1 MNGIRR
7 GSRFSIFIFL
17 LALWVSLASAG
28 ADPAL
33 PRLPPTGCPCWTFE
47 DLSNEFLNDPQDI
60 YCINTQFETEI
71 ISKRLT
77 GVTRISSASVVS
89 QLFNDPN
96 TGRCN
101 ASFENVRLF
110 NSSFIE
116 DPSVIE
122 ECLNDLDQLR
132 KSRPCQ

>member
-1 MNGIRR
+1 MGWRR
-7 GSRFSIFIFL
+7 TAL
-17 LALWVSLASAG
+17 LVLGLLVLSPTTWAAEAG
-28 ADPAL
+28 ADPASPSL
-33 PRLPPTGCPCWTFE
+33 SPTGCPCWTFE
-47 DLSNEFLNDPQDI
+47 DLSNEFLNDPQGI

-71 ISKRLT
+71 ISERLT

-101 ASFENVRLF
+101 ASFENGRLF

-122 ECLNDLDQLR
+122 VCLNDLDQLR
-132 KSRPCQ
+132 QSRPCR

>member
-1 MNGIRR
+1 
-7 GSRFSIFIFL
+7 
-17 LALWVSLASAG
+17 
-28 ADPAL
+28 
-33 PRLPPTGCPCWTFE
+33 
-47 DLSNEFLNDPQDI
+47 
-60 YCINTQFETEI
+60 
-71 ISKRLT
+71 
-77 GVTRISSASVVS
+77 VVS

-116 DPSVIE
+116 DPRVIE

-132 KSRPCQ
+132 QSRPCQ

>member
-1 MNGIRR
+1 MGRHR
-7 GSRFSIFIFL
+7 TALLVLGLLVLSPTTWAAEAGS
-17 LALWVSLASAG
+17 
-28 ADPAL
+28 
-33 PRLPPTGCPCWTFE
+33 PTGCPCWTFE
-47 DLSNEFLNDPQDI
+47 DLSNEFLNDPHNI

-71 ISKRLT
+71 ISQRLT
-77 GVTRISSASVVS
+77 GTAHISSASVVS

-116 DPSVIE
+116 DPRVIE

-132 KSRPCQ
+132 QSRPCQ

>member
-1 MNGIRR
+1 MGRHR
-7 GSRFSIFIFL
+7 TAL
-17 LALWVSLASAG
+17 LVLGLLVLSPTTWAAEAG
-28 ADPAL
+28 ADPTL
-33 PRLPPTGCPCWTFE
+33 PRLSPTGCPCWTFE
-47 DLSNEFLNDPQDI
+47 DLSNEFLNDPHNI

-71 ISKRLT
+71 ISQRLT
-77 GVTRISSASVVS
+77 GTAHISSASVVS

-116 DPSVIE
+116 DPRVIE

-132 KSRPCQ
+132 QSRPCR